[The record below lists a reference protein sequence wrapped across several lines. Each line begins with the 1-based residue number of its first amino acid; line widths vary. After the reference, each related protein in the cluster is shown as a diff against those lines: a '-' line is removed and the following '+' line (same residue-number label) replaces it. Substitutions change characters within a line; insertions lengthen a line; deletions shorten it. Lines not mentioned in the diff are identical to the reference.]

1 MLDHARGDY
10 ETGDC
15 VYRDGDHVRDATVGA
30 FYFTP
35 PSDWSEQERADLR
48 RLDGPVLD
56 LGCGAGRHA
65 LALQESG
72 VDVLAVDASPNAV
85 QAASERGV
93 VHAVQMDM
101 FDLTLPADAYG
112 GVVCIGTQATAAG
125 SLDRLAAFCR
135 DLDRVATDDAR
146 VLLDSYDPT
155 ACDCADLLGY
165 RADPREGLARR
176 SFRFVCDGVFGDP
189 IEMLLFSP
197 DRLRAALVDTDLA
210 VTDVARD
217 DDGPY
222 YRAVLASA

>member
-10 ETGDC
+10 ETSDC
-15 VYRDGDHVRDATVGA
+15 TYRDGDHVRDATVEQ

-35 PSDWSEQERADLR
+35 PSGWSEQDRADLR

-56 LGCGAGRHA
+56 LGCGAGRHT
-65 LALQESG
+65 LALQEWG

-101 FDLTLPADAYG
+101 FDLRLPADAYR
-112 GVVCIGTQATAAG
+112 GVVCIGTQASAAG

-135 DLDRVATDDAR
+135 DLDRVTTDEAR
-146 VLLDSYDPT
+146 VLLDAYDPT
-155 ACDCADLLGY
+155 DPDCADLLGY
-165 RADPREGLARR
+165 RADPREGLGRR
-176 SFRFVCDGVFGDP
+176 SFRFEYDGVFGDP

-197 DRLRAALVDTDLA
+197 DRLRDALADTDLA
-210 VTDVARD
+210 VTDVAHD

-222 YRAVLASA
+222 YRAVLASG